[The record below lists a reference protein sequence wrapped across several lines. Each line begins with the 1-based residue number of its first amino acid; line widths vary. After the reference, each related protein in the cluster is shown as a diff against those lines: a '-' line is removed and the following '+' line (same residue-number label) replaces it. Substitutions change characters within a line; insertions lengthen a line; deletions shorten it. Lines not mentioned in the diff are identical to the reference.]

1 MLANHETLAP
11 PPPLAFIAGKETNR
25 SSVLPLLSVAVKVTD
40 VENSV
45 DEVGVPETTPAVK
58 DIPAGKNASSL

>member
-40 VENSV
+40 VSVAV